1 MMTPVVSRYA
11 LGIVICSLSAVV
23 VVVIFIGV
31 LCGAIGFRRNREPD
45 DRTALSNCGGITL
58 LL

>member
-1 MMTPVVSRYA
+1 MTPVVSRYA

-31 LCGAIGFRRNREPD
+31 LCGAIGFRRNKNLMIVLPYL
-45 DRTALSNCGGITL
+45 TVVALHCYCE
-58 LL
+58 

>member
-1 MMTPVVSRYA
+1 MTPVVSRYA

-31 LCGAIGFRRNREPD
+31 QLGLDGTENLMIVLPYL
-45 DRTALSNCGGITL
+45 TVVALHCYCE
-58 LL
+58 